1 MLPVDDGRH
10 GQHGAVGVV
19 DDRVDG
25 GVVYDVRELAQV
37 ALLVRV
43 RHLLSL
49 ANFPSSLRELGF
61 EEADLGG
68 LAQRASE
75 QWTAG
80 FNPRPIEASDF
91 FRLYSSIFKHAPC
104 FEETQ
109 GLS

>member
-1 MLPVDDGRH
+1 MEFNARH
-10 GQHGAVGVV
+10 PETK
-19 DDRVDG
+19 
-25 GVVYDVRELAQV
+25 VRYADLARRSGLV
-37 ALLVRV
+37 SEDCPDTDSVEALLVRV

-91 FRLYSSIFKHAPC
+91 FRLYSSIFKYAPC